1 MVTRHRHKAVRR
13 AAGGGQGIDRGES
26 MRVTADGNSGN
37 RGRVLVVDDEPNN
50 SDMLARRLQRQH
62 YRVDVVNSGKEA
74 LERLEQN
81 AYDATL
87 LDVMMPGLDG
97 FQVLDRIRA
106 GERHRD
112 LPIIMVTA
120 VADAEEVVRAFR
132 AGADDYVTKPINFPV
147 LNARLQSQVTK
158 HQAHEHLHRLNEEL
172 SRLIATG
179 TERLQTTYEL
189 LSSIV
194 DSLPL
199 VIWRTRV
206 GADRR
211 MELNFVQGDT
221 VRILG
226 LTDGGLGSDPA
237 VSIREF
243 VHEDD
248 RLALQSAWQALIE
261 GSSDRVAM
269 EVRLHRDSPQR
280 IHLGLCIKRSELYGI
295 VLNLTSFASG
305 AADSGL
311 APGMPERVSL
321 LKEGFGPLIEL
332 LEYQRTLLR
341 TAASRAL
348 TDAELEQ
355 LAVHESRIDLPGLRQ
370 QPASN

>member
-1 MVTRHRHKAVRR
+1 
-13 AAGGGQGIDRGES
+13 
-26 MRVTADGNSGN
+26 MRLTADDIPGH
-37 RGRVLVVDDEPNN
+37 RARVLVVDDEPNN

-81 AYDATL
+81 VYDATL

-97 FQVLDRIRA
+97 FQVLDRIRS
-106 GERHRD
+106 GDRHRD

-147 LNARLQSQVTK
+147 LNARLQSQVIK
-158 HQAHEHLHRLNEEL
+158 HQAQEHLHRLNAEL
-172 SRLIATG
+172 SQLIAAG
-179 TERLQTTYEL
+179 TERLRTTYEL

-194 DSLPL
+194 DGLPV

-206 GADRR
+206 SADRR
-211 MELNFVQGDT
+211 MELQFVQGDAGRT
-221 VRILG
+221 LG
-226 LTDGGLGSDPA
+226 MPEGGVGGDPGA
-237 VSIREF
+237 TIRER

-248 RLALQSAWQALIE
+248 RQAVRSAWQALIE
-261 GSSDRVAM
+261 GRRDRLGM
-269 EVRLHRDSPQR
+269 ELRLHGDSVQR
-280 IHLGLCIKRSELYGI
+280 IYLGLRAKDSELYGI
-295 VLNLTSFASG
+295 VLNLTSLCSG
-305 AADSGL
+305 ATDSGP
-311 APGMPERVSL
+311 AAMPHRVSL

-332 LEYQRTLLR
+332 LEFQRTLLR

-355 LAVHESRIDLPGLRQ
+355 LAAHESRIDLHGLRKQ
-370 QPASN
+370 TSSR